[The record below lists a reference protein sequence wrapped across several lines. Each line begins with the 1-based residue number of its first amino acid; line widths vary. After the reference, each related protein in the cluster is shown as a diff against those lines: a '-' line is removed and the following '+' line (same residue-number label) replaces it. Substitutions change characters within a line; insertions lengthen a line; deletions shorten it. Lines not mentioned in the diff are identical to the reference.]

1 MQTSIPASRERSRP
15 CVDSGV
21 GRASDDPLTLERF
34 GKLALHGH
42 DAVTHARFLRRAL
55 ALP

>member
-34 GKLALHGH
+34 GKLALH
-42 DAVTHARFLRRAL
+42 ATTRSLTRAS
-55 ALP
+55 